1 MTTIII
7 DNKPYDVRAEQNVL
21 EAAIAAGLD
30 LPYFCWHPALG
41 SVGSCRQCAV
51 MQFANDQ
58 DTKGRMVMACMTP
71 VKDGARFSIGNET
84 CQGFRKSVIEW
95 LMINHP
101 HDCPVCDE
109 GGECHLQDMTL
120 MTGHNYRRHRFLK
133 RTYTNQNLGPFIN
146 HEMNRCITCY
156 RCVRYYQDVAGGSDL
171 SAFASSG
178 RVYFGRFTEG
188 SLENPFSGNLTEV
201 CPTGV
206 FTDKVYH
213 QHYTRKWDLETAPSV
228 CQLCSVGCTI
238 APGARA
244 GILRRVQ
251 NRYHHDING
260 FFLCDKGRFG
270 HDFVNAPERILAPHI
285 KGKSS
290 VSMADAM
297 TEASAIIKKGATIGI
312 GSPRASLEANWALKQ
327 LVGADNFYDGVP
339 VAHANYTNAVLQVLQ
354 TNAISVAS
362 LRDIRSSDCI
372 VIIGEDITH
381 TAPMAALSVRQAAK
395 AYKESL
401 SHSMID
407 VAAWQDAAVKTFSDN
422 VDMPLFIAASS
433 TTELDDIAKEYCLVH
448 PADLPALTDTLCQAV
463 TGTPCESDWAAWITA
478 CAQALKHAKKPVII
492 SGSSQKNV
500 HLLLALVRLYQAVD
514 QDKDKS
520 PQLFLALEE
529 ANSLGLAMLRPRS
542 MQELLHTLENKS
554 IDNALVLE
562 NDLAWRLSEKSFS
575 TLTKSIP
582 NIIALDSL
590 STETTK
596 RASMVLP
603 ALSFAESTGSLVS
616 CEGRLQKYLSVYKN
630 RDDLMSSFH
639 LLMSLKNPSQ
649 VTTIDDIQSQLAAD
663 LQIPTAAFD
672 ALYHADLKIM
682 GKGIARQTPQASG
695 RTALYANVSIHEQK
709 PPQDI
714 DSPLVYSMEGARKK
728 IPLPLIASYSE
739 PGWNSVQSEFK
750 KDLGIFHPSHD
761 KPGGVRLFE
770 KTKANANVTLA
781 KGDSIEKTSFPKV
794 FIMPGYNL
802 FASMER
808 ARFAKAVAS
817 RIPLIEARVS
827 KIDAQA
833 QNLPANFNV
842 IVETSIGKLAMPA
855 KVCDIPA
862 GVVVLPHGL
871 IDPEIFLSY
880 AHIRVVNEECV

>member
-7 DNKPYDVRAEQNVL
+7 DDKPYDVRAEQNVL

-51 MQFANDQ
+51 MQFANEQ

-120 MTGHNYRRHRFLK
+120 MTGHNYRRHRFSK

-178 RVYFGRFTEG
+178 RVYFGRFDEG
-188 SLENPFSGNLTEV
+188 SLESPFSGNLVEV

-238 APGARA
+238 APGARS

-251 NRYHHDING
+251 NRYHQDING

-270 HDFVNAPERILAPHI
+270 HEFVNAPERIVAPQI
-285 KGKSS
+285 KDKSA
-290 VSMADAM
+290 VSMADAI
-297 TEASAIIKKGATIGI
+297 TEAAAIIKKGTTIGI

-327 LVGADNFYDGVP
+327 LVGADNFYDGIP
-339 VAHANYTNAVLQVLQ
+339 VADAHYTNAVLTMYQS
-354 TNAISVAS
+354 NAISVAS
-362 LRDIRSSDCI
+362 LRDIRASDCI
-372 VIIGEDITH
+372 VIIGEDISH

-401 SHSMID
+401 SHTMID
-407 VAAWQDAAVKTFSDN
+407 VATWQDAAVKTFSTQAS
-422 VDMPLFIAASS
+422 MPLFIAASYS
-433 TTELDDIAKEYCLVH
+433 TDLDDIAQEHCIIH
-448 PADLPALTDTLCQAV
+448 PADLTAMVKELGHSLQ
-463 TGTPCESDWAAWITA
+463 GGHSQSDWAKWIA
-478 CAQALKHAKKPVII
+478 SCSQALQQAKNPVII
-492 SGSSQKNV
+492 SGSSQKDVSLLSALV
-500 HLLLALVRLYQAVD
+500 HLYQELTSI
-514 QDKDKS
+514 QKS
-520 PQLFLALEE
+520 NPKLFLALQE
-529 ANSLGLAMLRPRS
+529 ANSLGLAMLKPKS
-542 MQELLHTLENKS
+542 MHDLGQTVAQTS

-562 NDLAWRLSEKSFS
+562 NDLVWRLGEKSFS
-575 TLTKSIP
+575 TLVKGIK
-582 NIIALDSL
+582 NIIAVDCLNTD
-590 STETTK
+590 TAK
-596 RASMVLP
+596 RATMVLP
-603 ALSFAESTGSLVS
+603 TVSFAESTGSMVS
-616 CEGRLQKYLSVYKN
+616 CEGRLQKFFSVYKN
-630 RDDLMSSFH
+630 PHGLKSSFH

-649 VTTIDDIQSQLAAD
+649 STTIDDIQDQLAND
-663 LQIPTAAFD
+663 LQIPSQSFD
-672 ALYHADLKIM
+672 ALYHADLKVL

-709 PPQDI
+709 PPIDS

-739 PGWNSVQSEFK
+739 PGWNSIQSEFK

-761 KPGGVRLFE
+761 EPGGIRLFE
-770 KTKANANVTLA
+770 KSLTKNEAIQQKSSA
-781 KGDSIEKTSFPKV
+781 IEKTSFPKV
-794 FIMPGYNL
+794 FIIPGYNL

-817 RIPLIEARVS
+817 RIPLIEARIS

-833 QNLPANFNV
+833 HNLPANFNV

-855 KVCDIPA
+855 KICDLPA

-871 IDPEIFLSY
+871 IDHEVFLNY
-880 AHIRVVNEECV
+880 AHIRVVSEECV